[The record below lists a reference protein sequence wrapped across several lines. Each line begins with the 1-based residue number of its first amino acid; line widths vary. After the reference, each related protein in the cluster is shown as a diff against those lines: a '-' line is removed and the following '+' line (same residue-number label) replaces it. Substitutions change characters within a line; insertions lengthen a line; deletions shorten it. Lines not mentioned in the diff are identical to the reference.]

1 MVSCFANTHLQLCID
16 SSFLGGRAL
25 SLRVPITRIQSTT
38 HAFYED
44 ETHSAIR
51 RVFTPQHLPH
61 TKRHFCG
68 FCGTQFS
75 HWSEQPPEEAEF
87 IFVNLGSLKNE
98 SMEKL
103 EDAGILSEAS
113 TEQGERMAA
122 TGDKSH
128 EAVTTVK
135 GRKREVRGN
144 PWFEEVIEGSEL
156 GRIKRRRGG
165 DSTADGKTTVE
176 WEVVEFEGEEG
187 DGGGT
192 GSSKRKLESLNSED
206 VDMK

>member
-1 MVSCFANTHLQLCID
+1 MSRFTSASAQLETDC
-16 SSFLGGRAL
+16 SSVDRAL

-38 HAFYED
+38 HAFYDD

-51 RVFTPQHLPH
+51 RVFTPQHSPH

-68 FCGTQFS
+68 FCGTQLS

-103 EDAGILSEAS
+103 EEAGILSQAS
-113 TEQGERMAA
+113 AEQEGHHATTEKNR
-122 TGDKSH
+122 H
-128 EAVTTVK
+128 EAVSTFRDQ
-135 GRKREVRGN
+135 GREVRGN

-156 GRIKRRRGG
+156 GRLKRRRGG
-165 DSTADGKTTVE
+165 GSTADGKTMVE
-176 WEVVEFEGEEG
+176 WEVVEFEGDEG
-187 DGGGT
+187 DGAVT
-192 GSSKRKLESLNSED
+192 GAPKRKLGSLNEED
-206 VDMK
+206 MDMN